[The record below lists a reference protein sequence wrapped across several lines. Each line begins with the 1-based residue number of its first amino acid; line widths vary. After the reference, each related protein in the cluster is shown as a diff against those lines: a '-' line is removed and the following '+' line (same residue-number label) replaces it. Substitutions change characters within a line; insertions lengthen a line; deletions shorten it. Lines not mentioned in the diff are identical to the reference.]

1 MRPPLTFFDISGEF
15 GRRNGGDFV
24 ATKREMARKERIK
37 AEEARLRGI
46 LAEMPEDKLRL
57 VEGLIQRAA
66 FLRVELE
73 DLEADINANGST
85 EEYQASPTS
94 PPVTRIRAA
103 AQHYDRMVRQY
114 LATCK
119 QLAELA
125 EAPGAAKGAGKG
137 GDEQNPFEALVQS
150 KIRRVK

>member
-1 MRPPLTFFDISGEF
+1 
-15 GRRNGGDFV
+15 
-24 ATKREMARKERIK
+24 
-37 AEEARLRGI
+37 
-46 LAEMPEDKLRL
+46 MPEDKLRL

-73 DLEADINANGST
+73 DLEADINVHGST
-85 EEYQASPTS
+85 EEYRAGPAS

-119 QLAELA
+119 QLAELM
-125 EAPGAAKGAGKG
+125 EAPGVGNGAGQSG
-137 GDEQNPFEALVQS
+137 NGETNPFEELVRS
-150 KIRRVK
+150 RIRRVK

>member
-1 MRPPLTFFDISGEF
+1 VRPPLTLFDISGEF

-24 ATKREMARKERIK
+24 ARKREMTRKERIE
-37 AEEARLRGI
+37 AEEARLREL
-46 LAEMPEDKLRL
+46 LASMPEDKLRL

-85 EEYQASPTS
+85 EVYEAGGSA
-94 PPVTRIRAA
+94 VTRIRAA

-125 EAPGAAKGAGKG
+125 DAPGAKGASKSG
-137 GDEQNPFEALVQS
+137 GEQNPFEALVQS